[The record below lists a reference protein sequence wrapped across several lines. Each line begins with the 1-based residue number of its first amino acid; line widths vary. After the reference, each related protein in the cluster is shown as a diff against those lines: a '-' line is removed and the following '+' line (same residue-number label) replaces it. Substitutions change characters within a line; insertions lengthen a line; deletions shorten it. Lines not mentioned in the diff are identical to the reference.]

1 MTQLQEA
8 RMSQLAHAQPRLLGP
23 RLPLRLKLA
32 AGALIA
38 GAAIALFFVISADDE
53 AIQTPNAAV
62 ADTAAGI
69 RYDGGP
75 SEGTTGIVPPGPAAG
90 VRYDG
95 GPEEGTSAVRPAP
108 SKPDSSTSSPAP
120 GYDGGPEEGTSGV
133 HGSSPASSTTPGIR
147 YDGGPEEGSA
157 LAR

>member
-1 MTQLQEA
+1 
-8 RMSQLAHAQPRLLGP
+8 MSQLAHAQPRLV
-23 RLPLRLKLA
+23 RLRPPLRLTLA
-32 AGALIA
+32 AVALIA

-62 ADTAAGI
+62 SDTAAGI

-75 SEGTTGIVPPGPAAG
+75 EEGTTGIVPPGPAAG
-90 VRYDG
+90 IRYDG

-108 SKPDSSTSSPAP
+108 SKPDSSTSSLAP
-120 GYDGGPEEGTSGV
+120 RYDGGPEEGTSGV
-133 HGSSPASSTTPGIR
+133 HGSSPASSTTPAIR

>member
-1 MTQLQEA
+1 
-8 RMSQLAHAQPRLLGP
+8 MSQLAHPQPRLLP
-23 RLPLRLKLA
+23 RLPRRLKLA
-32 AGALIA
+32 AVALIA
-38 GAAIALFFVISADDE
+38 GAAIALFFAISADDE

-108 SKPDSSTSSPAP
+108 SQPDSATGSLVPR
-120 GYDGGPEEGTSGV
+120 YDGGPEEGTSAV
-133 HGSSPASSTTPGIR
+133 HASNSGSSTVSGIR
-147 YDGGPEEGSA
+147 HDGGPEEGSA

>member
-1 MTQLQEA
+1 
-8 RMSQLAHAQPRLLGP
+8 MSQLAHAQPRPIWL
-23 RLPLRLKLA
+23 RLPLRLALLI
-32 AGALIA
+32 GALIA
-38 GAAIALFFVISADDE
+38 GAAIALFFVVSADDE

-62 ADTAAGI
+62 PNTAADI

-75 SEGTTGIVPPGPAAG
+75 EEGTTGIVRPGPAEG
-90 VRYDG
+90 IRYDG

-108 SKPDSSTSSPAP
+108 STPDASTSSP
-120 GYDGGPEEGTSGV
+120 GIRYDGGPEEGTSGV
-133 HGSSPASSTTPGIR
+133 YGSSSGSGTAPGIR

>member
-1 MTQLQEA
+1 
-8 RMSQLAHAQPRLLGP
+8 MSQLAHAQPRLLGP

-32 AGALIA
+32 AVALIA

-53 AIQTPNAAV
+53 AIRTPNAAV
-62 ADTAAGI
+62 SDTAAGI
-69 RYDGGP
+69 
-75 SEGTTGIVPPGPAAG
+75 
-90 VRYDG
+90 RYDG

-108 SKPDSSTSSPAP
+108 SQPDSATSPLAP
-120 GYDGGPEEGTSGV
+120 RYDGGPEEGTSAV
-133 HGSSPASSTTPGIR
+133 HASNSDSSTLSGIR

>member
-1 MTQLQEA
+1 
-8 RMSQLAHAQPRLLGP
+8 MSQLAHAQPRLLGP

-32 AGALIA
+32 AVALIA
-38 GAAIALFFVISADDE
+38 GAAIALFFVTSADDE
-53 AIQTPNAAV
+53 AIRTPNAAV
-62 ADTAAGI
+62 SDTAAGI

-75 SEGTTGIVPPGPAAG
+75 EEGTTGIVPPGPAAG
-90 VRYDG
+90 IRYDG

-108 SKPDSSTSSPAP
+108 SQPDSATSPLAP
-120 GYDGGPEEGTSGV
+120 RYDGGPEEGTSAV
-133 HGSSPASSTTPGIR
+133 HASNSDSSTLSGIR

>member
-1 MTQLQEA
+1 
-8 RMSQLAHAQPRLLGP
+8 MSQLAHPQPRLLGP
-23 RLPLRLKLA
+23 RLPLRIKLA

-62 ADTAAGI
+62 ADTASGI

-108 SKPDSSTSSPAP
+108 SQPDSATGSLAAR
-120 GYDGGPEEGTSGV
+120 YDGGPEEGTSAV
-133 HGSSPASSTTPGIR
+133 HASNSGSSTVAGIR

>member
-1 MTQLQEA
+1 
-8 RMSQLAHAQPRLLGP
+8 MSQLAHAQPRLV
-23 RLPLRLKLA
+23 RLRPPLRLTLA
-32 AGALIA
+32 AVALIA

-62 ADTAAGI
+62 SDTAAGI
-69 RYDGGP
+69 
-75 SEGTTGIVPPGPAAG
+75 
-90 VRYDG
+90 RYDG

-108 SKPDSSTSSPAP
+108 SKPDSFTSSLAP
-120 GYDGGPEEGTSGV
+120 RYDGGPEEGTSGV
-133 HGSSPASSTTPGIR
+133 HGSSPASSTIPGIR